1 MSNSTKPANRL
12 LAALPD
18 EVYQRLLPYI
28 ESVELPRQQTLYN
41 AGDEYDYA
49 YFPEDA
55 MISIVAILENGA
67 TAEIGVIGNE
77 GMVGLPIIL
86 NTSFTNSTTIVQIEG
101 NGCRIATKIL
111 QNELR
116 RYGALQM
123 LLMRYVQARV
133 IQLGQTAAC
142 NSHHKIEQRF
152 ARWLLQVRDSIQADE
167 FNLTHE
173 FIAQMLGVR
182 RSGVSVIAN
191 KFQEAGIIEYSRGS
205 IHIISDR
212 KLEAAACEC
221 HRIIAKEYSRLL
233 YFEKSDNDYW

>member
-18 EVYQRLLPYI
+18 ETYQRLLPYI
-28 ESVELPRQQTLYN
+28 EPVELACRQTLYN
-41 AGDEYDYA
+41 AGDRYDYA
-49 YFPEDA
+49 YFPENA
-55 MISIVAILENGA
+55 MISIVAVLENGA
-67 TAEIGVIGNE
+67 TAEIGVVGNE
-77 GMVGLPIIL
+77 GMIGVSIVL
-86 NTSFTNSTTIVQIEG
+86 NTDYINSTTVVQIGG
-101 NGCRIATKIL
+101 NGYRIAIKPL

-123 LLMRYVQARV
+123 LLMRYVQARI
-133 IQLGQTAAC
+133 IQLGQIAAC
-142 NSHHKIEQRF
+142 NSHHRIEQRF
-152 ARWLLQVRDSIQADE
+152 ARWLLQVRDSIQADK

-191 KFQEAGIIEYSRGS
+191 KFQEADIIKYSRGT
-205 IHIISDR
+205 IRIISAQ

-221 HRIIAKEYSRLL
+221 HATITKEFNRLL
-233 YFEKSDNDYW
+233 DFNDSNNG